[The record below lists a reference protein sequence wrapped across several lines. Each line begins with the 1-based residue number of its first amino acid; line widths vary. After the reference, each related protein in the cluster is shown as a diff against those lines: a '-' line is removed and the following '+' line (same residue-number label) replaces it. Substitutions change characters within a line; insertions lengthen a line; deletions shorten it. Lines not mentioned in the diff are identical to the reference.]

1 MLFMDILDMDRYE
14 ERIKK
19 YAVRLD
25 DSIEVGSGFL
35 FAPQE
40 SEFVYIFTAL
50 HVVINTLMHDRRNF
64 RGRWD

>member
-1 MLFMDILDMDRYE
+1 MRYMDILDMDRYE

-40 SEFVYIFTAL
+40 KNFIYFYSITCCNQYA
-50 HVVINTLMHDRRNF
+50 HKNRN
-64 RGRWD
+64 RTNC